1 MEFKEY
7 LRKHLAAN
15 TIKRYTRELEHFFIS
30 NEKKKSDSSDK
41 TNGSAVHPKNFTY
54 NQILAYIG
62 ERRKHYKNSGSL
74 GCTLHAIKHY
84 YSYLVEVN
92 EREDNPAKSIILRDK
107 QSRDIQ
113 TQDLFTPQ
121 ELELLLNRKE
131 RYKVLKN
138 RNLVI
143 IGLLIYQGLRNSE
156 IKNLELKDIDFQ
168 EGTINIKASPKTN
181 SRVLKMSAKQMFF
194 ILNYLN
200 KDRKELLK
208 TESTKLIISK
218 LGTAETGEGIN
229 YLIESLKHLFPTKK
243 LNPITIR
250 QSVIYNLLKSGNDL
264 RIVQAFAGHKYPSAT
279 ENYKQTHLEEL
290 KIQVLKFHPLQ

>member
-1 MEFKEY
+1 MELKEY
-7 LRKHLAAN
+7 LPKHLAAK
-15 TIKRYTRELEHFFIS
+15 TIERYTRELEHFFIS
-30 NEKKKSDSSDK
+30 NVRKKIEPK
-41 TNGSAVHPKNFTY
+41 TATY

-143 IGLLIYQGLRNSE
+143 ISLLIYQGLRNAE
-156 IKNLELKDIDFQ
+156 IKNLELKDID
-168 EGTINIKASPKTN
+168 
-181 SRVLKMSAKQMFF
+181 L
-194 ILNYLN
+194 
-200 KDRKELLK
+200 
-208 TESTKLIISK
+208 
-218 LGTAETGEGIN
+218 
-229 YLIESLKHLFPTKK
+229 
-243 LNPITIR
+243 
-250 QSVIYNLLKSGNDL
+250 
-264 RIVQAFAGHKYPSAT
+264 
-279 ENYKQTHLEEL
+279 
-290 KIQVLKFHPLQ
+290 